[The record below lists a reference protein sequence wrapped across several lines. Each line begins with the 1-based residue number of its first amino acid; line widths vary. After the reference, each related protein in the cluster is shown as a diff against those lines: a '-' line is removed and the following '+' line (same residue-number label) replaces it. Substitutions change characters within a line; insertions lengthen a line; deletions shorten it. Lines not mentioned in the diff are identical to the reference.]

1 MSYHHRID
9 PDPVPKKVT
18 YINET
23 WIADSTIQPR
33 VKDKYQ
39 PEDLIDTA
47 ADNVRVY
54 VPLDISHTAVLRRL
68 RSIIH
73 KYGEAN
79 EGNEFAF
86 ESEVCSL
93 VSQIEIYDQIH
104 YVSSGGEGK
113 HSKEAC
119 ELVREFVA
127 QLKEIPDGCA
137 ELFPFELIDELEEEY
152 EI

>member
-9 PDPVPKKVT
+9 PAPVPEKVT

-23 WIADSTIQPR
+23 WIADNTIQPR
-33 VKDKYQ
+33 LEDKYQ
-39 PEDLIDTA
+39 PKDLVDA
-47 ADNVRVY
+47 SADNIRVY
-54 VPLDISHTAVLRRL
+54 VPLDISSKAVLRRL
-68 RSIIH
+68 SAIIRR
-73 KYGEAN
+73 YGEAN

-93 VSQIEIYDQIH
+93 ISQIEIYDQIH
-104 YVSSGGEGK
+104 YVRSGAEGK
-113 HSKEAC
+113 HSKEGC
-119 ELVREFVA
+119 ELARKFVA

-137 ELFPFELIDELEEEY
+137 ELFPFELIDELEGEY